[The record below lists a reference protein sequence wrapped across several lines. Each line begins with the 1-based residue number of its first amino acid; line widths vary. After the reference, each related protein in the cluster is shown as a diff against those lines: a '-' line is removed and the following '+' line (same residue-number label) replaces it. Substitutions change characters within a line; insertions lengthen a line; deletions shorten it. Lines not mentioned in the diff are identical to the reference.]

1 MSLLLSDVN
10 DVNDD
15 EKEEEEEEEDNYLLF
30 PNNVLATKPRLCRR
44 MMNDSSR
51 CLKKRVK
58 SSSRCAITNKLMN
71 NVYVYSEAK
80 KHDTARVSRFLF
92 VSHLPE
98 YFFLNPN
105 LGFWCFFTTTKRT
118 KIFRKR
124 LLCDDDDDI
133 DDDDDDAEKEKR
145 GRALLRVILIFFDD
159 KKNEPC

>member
-15 EKEEEEEEEDNYLLF
+15 EKEEEEEEEDNHLLF
-30 PNNVLATKPRLCRR
+30 PNNVLATKPRLCRS

-58 SSSRCAITNKLMN
+58 ISSRCAIINKLMN

-105 LGFWCFFTTTKRT
+105 LGFGRFFTTKRT
-118 KIFRKR
+118 NGN
-124 LLCDDDDDI
+124 L
-133 DDDDDDAEKEKR
+133 
-145 GRALLRVILIFFDD
+145 
-159 KKNEPC
+159 